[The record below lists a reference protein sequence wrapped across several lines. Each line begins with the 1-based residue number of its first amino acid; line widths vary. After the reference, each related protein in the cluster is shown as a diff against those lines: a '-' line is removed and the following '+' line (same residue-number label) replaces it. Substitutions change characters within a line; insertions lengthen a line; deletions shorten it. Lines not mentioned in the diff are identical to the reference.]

1 MAVAFPRERQ
11 FSKEKAKLQQ
21 RCIAFTATDL
31 YWNAHNLIS
40 ATNTNIF
47 GITNI
52 DKDTNTN
59 TNALKLLNIG
69 MHSSILECTQF
80 YLSSIAKYQT
90 TKPGTK
96 KCFVSSNIFKPSVY
110 ARKTV

>member
-11 FSKEKAKLQQ
+11 FSKERAKLQQ

-31 YWNAHNLIS
+31 YWNAHNPIS
-40 ATNTNIF
+40 ATNTNI
-47 GITNI
+47 
-52 DKDTNTN
+52 DKNTKTN

-69 MHSSILECTQF
+69 MHSSVLECTQF
-80 YLSSIAKYQT
+80 YLSNIAKYQT

-96 KCFVSSNIFKPSVY
+96 NVL
-110 ARKTV
+110 